1 MSFIKIWIHYIWA
14 TKNRRPV
21 LKEPFRSRL
30 FEHIKENAIK
40 QNIYLDK
47 INGHDDHVHA
57 IVSLGTHQTVD
68 GIAQTL
74 KGESSFWFNN
84 TSGFA
89 TKRLAWQ
96 DKYYAVS
103 VSESVLPILRAYVDG
118 QVIHHQ
124 KKTFSQELEELCRQ
138 YGFERLG

>member
-14 TKNRRPV
+14 TKNRRPI
-21 LKEPFRSRL
+21 LKEPFRSKL
-30 FEHIKENAIK
+30 FDHIKENAIK

-47 INGHDDHVHA
+47 INGHVDHVHA
-57 IVSLGTHQTVD
+57 IVSLGTHQTID
-68 GIAQTL
+68 GIAQTS

-84 TSGFA
+84 KSGFA

-103 VSESVLPILRAYVDG
+103 VSESVLPILRG
-118 QVIHHQ
+118 I
-124 KKTFSQELEELCRQ
+124 CR
-138 YGFERLG
+138 